1 MNLDA
6 MLAQSRTDG
15 VDDSDNLPFYLP
27 PRQGSSPT
35 GVLLVHGFT
44 ASPWEMRWFG
54 EGLSRHGCACLGVR
68 LPGHGTTAEDL
79 STRSRK
85 EWLATV
91 AQGYEMLAGECTEVF
106 GVGLST
112 GALLLSALATQRP
125 MAGLVLLSPFVR
137 LKHPLV
143 RAAGLI
149 ARIHPFEERP
159 LAAEMERY
167 YYRRRPLHGVHELV
181 RLLDEVALL
190 LPTLQL
196 PALVVGGGGDLT
208 VPAGS
213 ARALYERLGS
223 RSKTFHLLGPA
234 APHVLTTVENP
245 CRDRVLTLTRNF
257 ILDRLPHPPPSS
269 ASTAPGPGRQSP
281 PTARSCQ

>member
-1 MNLDA
+1 MNLEA
-6 MLAQSRTDG
+6 LLAQSRTDG
-15 VDDSDNLPFYLP
+15 VDNCDNLPFYLP
-27 PRQGSSPT
+27 PHQGSSHT
-35 GVLLVHGFT
+35 GILLVHGFT

-54 EGLSRHGCACLGVR
+54 EELSRHGCACLGVR
-68 LPGHGTTAEDL
+68 LPGHGTTAKDL
-79 STRSRK
+79 ATRSWQ

-91 AQGYEMLAGECTEVF
+91 AQGYEMLAGECDEVF

-112 GALLLSALATQRP
+112 GALLLSALAAQRP

-149 ARIHPFEERP
+149 ARIHPFEERL
-159 LAAEMERY
+159 LAAGMERY
-167 YYRRRPLHGVHELV
+167 YYRQRPLRGVHELV
-181 RLLDEVALL
+181 RLLDEVSPL

-223 RSKTFHLLGPA
+223 RSKTFHLLGPT
-234 APHVLTTVENP
+234 APHVLTTAENP
-245 CRDRVLTLTRNF
+245 YRDRVLMLSRDF
-257 ILDRLPHPPPSS
+257 ILDRSPPPSPAN
-269 ASTAPGPGRQSP
+269 ASKAPGPGRRSP
-281 PTARSCQ
+281 PTDRSCR